1 MNSEFLKTIFIG
13 AKQIR
18 CAYYILLLSHKQ
30 LETIYVNF
38 LHTLFMNIAVVMH
51 ML

>member
-1 MNSEFLKTIFIG
+1 MQEDLENQLCLLLPYACSF
-13 AKQIR
+13 Q
-18 CAYYILLLSHKQ
+18 ILLLSHKQ

-38 LHTLFMNIAVVMH
+38 LHTLFMNIAEVMH